1 MSLLFMTI
9 SGIWKKV
16 DEKDFFFLLHGGKLI
31 LRESKIWCSVS
42 IYGLLFL
49 AGLLGSPIMLYTISR
64 LV

>member
-1 MSLLFMTI
+1 MKRI
-9 SGIWKKV
+9 
-16 DEKDFFFLLHGGKLI
+16 FFFLLHGGKLI